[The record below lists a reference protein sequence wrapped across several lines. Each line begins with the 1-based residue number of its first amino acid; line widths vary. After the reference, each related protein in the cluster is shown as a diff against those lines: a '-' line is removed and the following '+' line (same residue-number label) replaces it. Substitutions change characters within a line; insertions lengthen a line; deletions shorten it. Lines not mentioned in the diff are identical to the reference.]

1 MGMQPVHVMSTF
13 ESQSFATDMKTLATD
28 YGIGEDQNTIIVGGD
43 LYELH
48 QKIKEQ
54 PVDLIIG
61 DYKGKYI
68 ANEEGIPLVRVGFP
82 QADRFG
88 YQRRAMMGYRG
99 SLQLLDMIV
108 NIIQD
113 TKE

>member
-1 MGMQPVHVMSTF
+1 MQPVHVMTTF
-13 ESQSFATDMKTLATD
+13 ESTSFATDMKTLATD
-28 YGIGEDQNTIIVGGD
+28 YGTGEDQTTIIVGGD

-48 QKIKEQ
+48 QKIKKN

-68 ANEEGIPLVRVGFP
+68 AKDEKIPLVRVGFP

-88 YQRRAMMGYRG
+88 YQRRAMLGYRG
-99 SLQLLDMIV
+99 SLQLLDYLV
-108 NIIQD
+108 NTVQEIR
-113 TKE
+113 E